1 MSIDDVRYKGLLKFQ
16 KEFIFSSVFRNPHN
30 SDGGIVEDRVN
41 VEIKIRDAVLSD
53 MEQISA
59 IEKASFSDA
68 WSDNLLRSEL
78 LFGNGVF
85 VVAEINGL
93 VVAYAIAQDIAS
105 EFHILSIAV
114 LQDFKRL
121 SIGSMLVDV
130 IVQYAKEHKMI
141 GVTLECRVSNEAAVG
156 LYQKMGFSLSGT
168 RKAYYDDGEDAY
180 IMWKRFKETTDQ
192 RESFHVRSFSEV
204 KLHNE
209 AKAGEEI
216 SINKGDGVTS
226 DKEMNERNNNLEVKK
241 SEKITLAIETSCDET
256 SCAILRGSREI
267 LANEVYS
274 QIDVH
279 KLYGGVVPEIASR
292 NHLMKIA
299 DITDSAIKTAGITY
313 DDIDLVAVT
322 RGPGLV
328 GALLVGVT
336 FTKALAYSLN
346 KRFIGIHHIE
356 GHIAA
361 NYIASKELKPP
372 FLCLVVSGGH
382 THLVDVRGYT
392 EFKVI
397 GRTKDDAVGEAYDKV
412 ARVLGLGYP
421 GGPPIDR
428 LAKEGQA
435 TISFPKAKMDELD
448 FSFSGLKTAVLNY
461 INSAKQRGEE
471 LNIPD
476 ICASFQEAVV
486 SALYEKTK
494 KALEQTGYT
503 QFALAG
509 GVAANSRIREALHF
523 DGVTSYY
530 PPISLCTDNAAM
542 IAAAA
547 YQYDEEG
554 YHSPMSI
561 NASPTIKIG
570 ESFSEEEKPIV

>member
-1 MSIDDVRYKGLLKFQ
+1 MLDDK
-16 KEFIFSSVFRNPHN
+16 
-30 SDGGIVEDRVN
+30 VN
-41 VEIKIRDAVLSD
+41 VKIVIRDAVLED
-53 MEQISA
+53 IEQIST
-59 IEKASFSDA
+59 IENQAFGDP
-68 WSDNLLRSEL
+68 WSDEL
-78 LFGNGVF
+78 LAAELSLGGTLFA
-85 VVAEINGL
+85 VAEINGL
-93 VVAYAIAQDIAS
+93 VVGYIIAQDLAS
-105 EFHILSIAV
+105 EFHILNVAV
-114 LQDFKRL
+114 MEDFKGIG
-121 SIGSMLVDV
+121 IGSMLVEETMKF
-130 IVQYAKEHKMI
+130 AETHRMI
-141 GVTLECRVSNEAAVG
+141 GVTLECRVSNAAAVG
-156 LYQKMGFSLSGT
+156 LYQKMGFDNSGI

-180 IMWKRFKETTDQ
+180 IMWKRF
-192 RESFHVRSFSEV
+192 
-204 KLHNE
+204 NN
-209 AKAGEEI
+209 GEELEKRKSGYGI
-216 SINKGDGVTS
+216 DEVRQANFQTKENETMDNTKSS
-226 DKEMNERNNNLEVKK
+226 D
-241 SEKITLAIETSCDET
+241 KITLAIETSCDET
-256 SCAILRGSREI
+256 SCAILRGSREV

-299 DITDSAIKTAGITY
+299 DIVDSAIKTAGIEY

-361 NYIASKELKPP
+361 NYIASSELKPP

-397 GRTKDDAVGEAYDKV
+397 GRTMDDAVGEAYDKV

-428 LAKEGQA
+428 LAKEG
-435 TISFPKAKMDELD
+435 TPSIKFPKAKMDDLD

-486 SALYEKTK
+486 AALYEKTK
-494 KALEQTGYT
+494 IAVERTGYK

-523 DGVTSYY
+523 EGVKSYY

-547 YQYDEEG
+547 YHYDEAG
-554 YHSPMSI
+554 YSSPLDI

-570 ESFSEEEKPIV
+570 ESFSEAEKPVF